1 MTFRNQH
8 VTENG
13 AGLGHVLDAELLALQ
28 LQCWQLAQAECRT
41 RHMEAVPGLGKLG
54 TIGQFIP
61 APSDLP
67 SPFCLCMDSEQK
79 QFRRLYFKTSIS

>member
-1 MTFRNQH
+1 MTFRNQQ
-8 VTENG
+8 VAEDRV
-13 AGLGHVLDAELLALQ
+13 GLGHVLDAELLALQ
-28 LQCWQLAQAECRT
+28 LRCWQLAHAEHRAQ
-41 RHMEAVPGLGKLG
+41 RMEAVPRLRKLG

-79 QFRRLYFKTSIS
+79 RFRWLCFRTSIS